1 MKYKNLVVLFFL
13 FVLVLIFYSESVSA
27 ALLGV
32 NRASLTYQDV
42 LRGGYAEQQVV
53 ITMGS
58 PNDIQVFFEARGEI
72 ADWVRFEPVEDFLIV
87 NENNPGTLNVIV
99 EPPSDVRVDNYEG
112 IILIT
117 TGSLGEIATQMGT
130 NVVVAFEVKVN
141 INITD
146 TQIISCT
153 AGGFSISDVEIGE
166 SNLIIANIKNSGN
179 VRIRPSFD
187 INIYSQMQDVLL
199 KSSSYRHDFEI
210 IPTKTQSVQGLVD
223 LSLEPG
229 QYWAEITEPVCGT
242 TSLVTF
248 SVLERGGIIDEGE
261 LLRIRTTT
269 WASTNEIVPISASF
283 KNTGSRTVNAQFKG
297 IVSKDNK
304 VLEVIESSVVN
315 VAPGEEFDFEMF
327 YTAKEI
333 GQYRVSGRVHYNNKV
348 TFERGTI
355 INVNEE
361 GVAVADSSSVD
372 SVTLFFSIIIVV
384 MTLLIFLI
392 LRKEKKK
399 KKKRF

>member
-1 MKYKNLVVLFFL
+1 MKYKNLLVLFFL
-13 FVLVLIFYSESVSA
+13 FALVLIFYSKSVNA

-32 NRASLTYQDV
+32 NRASLNYEDV
-42 LRGGYAEQQVV
+42 LRGGYAEEQII

-58 PNDIQVFFEARGEI
+58 LNNIQVFFEARGDV
-72 ADWVRFEPVEDFLIV
+72 ADWIRFEPEDDFLVV
-87 NENNPGTLNVIV
+87 NENNPGILNIIV

-112 IILIT
+112 VILIS
-117 TGSLGEIATQMGT
+117 TGALGNVSSQMGT
-130 NVVVAFEVKVN
+130 NIVVAFEVKIN

-153 AGGFSISDVEIGE
+153 AGGISISDVEIGE

-187 INIYSQMQDVLL
+187 INIYSKMQDNLL

-210 IPTKTQSVQGLVD
+210 IPTKTQAVQGLIN
-223 LSLEPG
+223 LALEPG

-248 SVLERGGIIDEGE
+248 SVLERGGISDLGE
-261 LLRIRTTT
+261 LLRIRTST
-269 WASTNEIVPISASF
+269 WASTNEIIPISASF
-283 KNTGSRTVNAQFKG
+283 KNSGSRIVSAQFKG
-297 IVSKDNK
+297 VISKDGK
-304 VLEVIESSVVN
+304 IVEVIESDVVN
-315 VAPGEEFDFEMF
+315 IAPGEEFDFEMF
-327 YTAKEI
+327 YTASDI

-361 GVAVADSSSVD
+361 GVAVSNSSGVD
-372 SVTLFFSIIIVV
+372 SVTLFFSIVIVV

-399 KKKRF
+399 KKRKK